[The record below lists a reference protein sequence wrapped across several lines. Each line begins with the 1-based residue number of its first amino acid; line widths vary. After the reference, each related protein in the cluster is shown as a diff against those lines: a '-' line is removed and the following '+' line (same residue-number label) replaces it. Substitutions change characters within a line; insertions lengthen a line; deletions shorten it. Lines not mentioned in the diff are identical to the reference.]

1 MIAITTGDMMPIYG
15 SFGLGIRYT
24 VRLVLR
30 LADRI
35 DEKILSAAAAKTQQ
49 RYPYLSL
56 RLRRGKK
63 DFYFEENVAPI
74 AVINTDKR
82 ISLNSEETNY
92 HVWAVCYKDDMLFFE
107 IYHGVA
113 DGTGVNFVLSTLLY
127 YYCAKRYGVT
137 DHTGIRTL
145 EDPILPEESTDPTDD
160 MPQLDPSL
168 MQEKP
173 RPQAFSLLRD
183 GGLTASEQKIYDL
196 DMPEDAFVT
205 FSSAHDASPG
215 TMVSILFARAL
226 DAIYPNRAKPLI
238 NSYIINDRPM
248 LGALSTHHNCVHAM
262 TFEYSDRVKS
272 MPLDRQCTVHRG
284 TTFVNADPERVAKT
298 VLFMSSRTKLA
309 NDTAPDIETQKQA
322 FAKMLSSGRNYFTY
336 MVSYVGQWKL
346 DQLAPYVQ
354 EFRVHAPNAKQLLIM
369 ITAINRRI
377 FLSIHQ
383 HFSEDVV
390 VKSFFRQLED
400 NHIPYKLKGVFENDA
415 ARFPEP

>member
-63 DFYFEENVAPI
+63 DFYFEENAAPI

>member
-1 MIAITTGDMMPIYG
+1 MPIYG

-63 DFYFEENVAPI
+63 DFYFEENAAPI